1 MTCDFMFFS
10 TVIQSYQDDGRV
22 IMIDCVKGNP
32 FTAGKISDSEPPDQ
46 LGSTK
51 MTELLGPEF

>member
-1 MTCDFMFFS
+1 
-10 TVIQSYQDDGRV
+10 
-22 IMIDCVKGNP
+22 MIDCVKGNP